1 LETIVSETLVKV
13 KRIHL
18 GYTSDYD
25 TKSIELA
32 DRAQLMTS
40 QMQSIEQLRR
50 VPVTI
55 SPN

>member
-1 LETIVSETLVKV
+1 VSETLVKV